1 MISIAPLKTWVV
13 DILEERENDPNK
25 SVFKMPFVVMSSG
38 AKIYKAD
45 AKMEY
50 KNQIKEKIQEILLGK
65 QTAEYNGCI
74 ISNQIDT
81 KFTYQTSETVVGID
95 FDGKPIKIV
104 GESGRL
110 ISTPIIE
117 SIDVSSENSGILRQ
131 ADVNIRCFSLKQFE
145 MFELFFCKAQMD
157 ILLEWGDG
165 SQYDILKQGN
175 ILYPKNNYTKFVNEF
190 RELCKPTTEQFSK
203 YLEKCKNSKGTYDRM
218 AGKLTNYQ
226 YSIEGDGTYNIRLQI
241 SQGNEYNLAL
251 PPRIENQ
258 YTSIATPTDA
268 KDKNN
273 EFVNWKATI
282 KKLLKLNSDFID
294 KLQEKEWKND
304 FFNWKKVNE
313 DKGDEVTSNRKYLSL
328 RFILKIL
335 MNNLI
340 ADGGNTNDIIFK
352 IPNDKNQKGSFDFFD
367 VGGAKDEIIPIS
379 IHKNMIAPTEDVLF
393 PIETA
398 AKITFDKN
406 GNLVWN
412 STETEDNRI
421 NGLSILV
428 NKDVNYLLNSD
439 GFFQLTKIKLVP
451 KGVNE
456 SIGNALNIFI
466 DLGKI
471 ADCWERAISR
481 VDFLAQILDIIN
493 QNSIGMLK
501 LRYGTFRQDQD
512 ATVIDTRLSLAFDKE
527 ATTGRKEYRFK
538 PGTLKSNVR
547 EFSYNFEL
555 ANFIA
560 GATLYN
566 ANAFLANIKDAKEKG
581 KTTVDD
587 ILTELK
593 PNQAIWKSIDY
604 SSFANADGFFAVNQ
618 IQYVQLDEVLKQVEV
633 KPKKE
638 DKEDNAKLSQSNQKV
653 IKKFKVGKLNYKTFV
668 VNDNDWL
675 YNHMYATKGG
685 KGNEDKFV
693 SIPTPIDITVK
704 IDGISGISFGE
715 LIKVDGVPEILN
727 KVGHFYITDIKHN
740 VDSQNGW
747 TTTLNASFRWN
758 SKN

>member
-13 DILEERENDPNK
+13 DILEERENNPNK

-38 AKIYKAD
+38 AKIYKTD
-45 AKMEY
+45 AKAEY
-50 KNQIKEKIQEILLGK
+50 KNDIKDKIIEILLGK
-65 QTAEYNGCI
+65 ETAKYNGCI
-74 ISNQIDT
+74 ISNQIDVELN
-81 KFTYQTSETVVGID
+81 YQNAETIVGVD
-95 FDGKPIKIV
+95 FDGKEIKV
-104 GESGRL
+104 EGENGRL

-165 SQYDILKQGN
+165 SEYDILKRGN
-175 ILYPKNNYTKFVNEF
+175 ILYPKNDYQKFVGEF

-226 YSIEGDGTYNIRLQI
+226 YSIEEDGTYNIKLTI

-251 PPRIENQ
+251 PPRIETV

-268 KDKNN
+268 EDQNN

-282 KKLLKLNSDFID
+282 KQLLKLNSDFID

-313 DKGDEVTSNRKYLSL
+313 DKGDEVASNRKYLSL

-412 STETEDNRI
+412 SNQTEDNRI

-428 NKDVNYLLNSD
+428 NKDVNYLL
-439 GFFQLTKIKLVP
+439 TKTKLVP
-451 KGVNE
+451 KGVSE

-512 ATVIDTRLSLAFDKE
+512 ATVIDTRLFLSFDKE

-547 EFSYNFEL
+547 EFNYNFEL
-555 ANFIA
+555 PNFIA

-566 ANAFLANIKDAKEKG
+566 ANAFLANIKDAKTKG
-581 KTTVDD
+581 KSTLIE

-593 PNQAIWKSIDY
+593 PNASIFKSIDY
-604 SSFANADGFFAVNQ
+604 SSFANADGYYAVNQ
-618 IQYVQLDEVLKQVEV
+618 IQYEQLDEIV
-633 KPKKE
+633 KPE
-638 DKEDNAKLSQSNQKV
+638 DKESKKDDKEENTKLSQSPQKL
-653 IKKFKVGKLNYKTFV
+653 IKKFKLGKLNYKTFV

-675 YNHMYATKGG
+675 YNHMYATKEG
-685 KGNEDKFV
+685 KGNEDKYV

-715 LIKVDGVPEILN
+715 LIRVDGVPELLN

-747 TTTLNASFRWN
+747 TTTLNASFRYN
-758 SKN
+758 NKN